1 MRRRRPRKLAWWWS
15 GPSGHSNGDGEG
27 TRCYCTCLSK
37 WCYGT
42 FSSHLSIHID
52 IGIGLGMRHF
62 HTESMVLKFGSVVDL
77 EVINIHRVGEIVAG
91 RAEQTMVDWTEV

>member
-1 MRRRRPRKLAWWWS
+1 
-15 GPSGHSNGDGEG
+15 
-27 TRCYCTCLSK
+27 
-37 WCYGT
+37 
-42 FSSHLSIHID
+42 
-52 IGIGLGMRHF
+52 MRHF